1 MKKIFAF
8 VLLTLVIV
16 STVLI
21 ITSCTD
27 SKIERAVE
35 RTSDLDSYEA
45 TLTMTLTAGDKSDS
59 FRVEMEIKDKED
71 GHEQEKYEITEG
83 KQTTELYRDGGW
95 LYFPATKT
103 KINLRDAAAAQGVDF
118 SIYKEIVEGVVEE
131 LPDGLI
137 ASADVKEIDG
147 EYIIS
152 AKLTS
157 GEIADDYEDAIT
169 AIKAYYNM
177 KDATVEGAK
186 IDVVVDGRYVDTY
199 TLTLNVKYLST
210 DYTIVASVEYSDPGE
225 RVKIEFP
232 KGYEDYKTESSLGND
247 VP

>member
-8 VLLTLVIV
+8 VLLILVIV
-16 STVLI
+16 SGVLI

-35 RTSDLDSYEA
+35 RTSELDSYDA
-45 TLTMTLTAGDKSDS
+45 TLTMTISAGESSKS
-59 FRVEMEIKDKED
+59 FQVEMEIKDKED
-71 GHEQEKYEITEG
+71 GHEKEKYELNADGVETEI
-83 KQTTELYRDGGW
+83 YRDGGW

-103 KINLRDAAAAQGVDF
+103 KISLRDYTTAQGVDF

-199 TLTLNVKYLST
+199 TLTINLKHLGT

-225 RVKIEFP
+225 RIKIEFP
-232 KGYEDYKTESSLGND
+232 KGYEDYKASDLGNE
-247 VP
+247 VQ